1 MRLVFEMRIMQE
13 KRKIHSKLNT
23 LIFSESR
30 LFIHVIIRNLICKN
44 IPFVKHKTFLA
55 RFCLMGKWFGLRTI
69 NPGVKGSKLLGASK
83 VD

>member
-23 LIFSESR
+23 SIFSESR

-44 IPFVKHKTFLA
+44 IPFVKQNFLSKI
-55 RFCLMGKWFGLRTI
+55 LLHGKVVW
-69 NPGVKGSKLLGASK
+69 AQ
-83 VD
+83 DH